1 MSMHN
6 GSYSDPAAQM
16 ATDANF
22 DSFIESDLILDN
34 EHANSEI
41 INTPSK
47 KKGVMGK
54 SGKNKKV
61 TPLSAL
67 PSKLSSAN
75 VERHTTPNTP
85 SAAMNEFIN
94 FSQASDSTVTTPTT
108 SNSSSLHNLSFDLYD
123 GSDGA
128 ASIPGGNDVTSP
140 EADMSNV
147 ATPSA
152 TGSNTHFFG
161 IPHNADRA
169 MSDIASM
176 NAPMHNGLYGM
187 HQMSDGVT
195 PFQSFMGGP
204 PMPPLQQ
211 RSVDDMG
218 HQFGHQNNVHH
229 HGHHQRSMSLRDMAS
244 TMQAGIQAFTPQA
257 LASFGYPGVEVKM
270 EHEMSNGMPAYPMP
284 VIPMAD
290 PTNVQGQD
298 VIEDKPRCEKK
309 RRLTNGS
316 SVDSK
321 DSAGKGAKGGNA
333 KKAANNSRKRSN
345 TSTSKG
351 STAKSKSEADQRLIQ
366 EENRQISANSL
377 IESVPQ
383 VEVENESL
391 SVAADTS
398 VADVTSNEQSVEP
411 EDDKPKK
418 KTGTKRPPPSAFQ
431 ITEAGMPFPVIDTSA
446 KHSSL
451 FVPPDTSGLTK
462 REARL
467 VKNRAAAFLSRQRKR
482 EQFEELEIKCRN
494 LCRLVW
500 LLYETGSG
508 NFGNKNK
515 NAFGSQDEFA
525 NFISQQ
531 EGEEVQE
538 IFNTVLALKGGSIA
552 PTEDGQLQGAV
563 AAGIKSENGKIVGD
577 ASAVVHVPS
586 SAAKAAEE
594 ASKELGRLRCEL
606 EEQQKREAALH
617 AELAHE
623 RGLRLK
629 MEFDMRQREEEMKPF
644 RGGGQQDLSLTQPAT
659 FDDEDDNED
668 EEGDVTLKSDAHD
681 SGRSGSNGK
690 KKAGSSSSMRPS
702 RTSRRIQGQ
711 SQNALTVQS
720 QNANTAVGQ
729 RKAAGAA
736 LMMVLFSFALFGLP
750 GGQTGR
756 VGGISH
762 APGSSDLYPLGRV
775 LGAPLSGSHLTA
787 EEDEEGS
794 ENDRNGHLPPSSH
807 LSVDDLFPTMHDI
820 MSEAHQEKQTSGSKK
835 SNFNFD
841 YKSFAK
847 DLESSLDWDMQRG
860 FLVLGGD
867 DEDSEAKEGSR
878 QAGSRSPK
886 SRNSMELDGQDSEA
900 DVKDAPT
907 KLTLFVPAP
916 DMSVNSEAGSVADA
930 SEDRFYDAP
939 LADFDERSNGE
950 SVSEQ
955 QRELTQAEATR
966 AALQVLRNHRV
977 ASEAAAFAASR
988 RLGRQPSPSQRVG
1001 SPGVQHQNPASSSNK
1016 KVTKNAK
1023 AQGKKSSKT
1032 QSQLEENE
1040 DDEEE
1045 DFSNEVLEASSP
1057 ATDRIRGTDFYQL
1070 EFSLSGAKVRNVAE
1084 LARLLGSMR
1093 GGKGDASDH
1102 IKVA

>member
-1 MSMHN
+1 MSMLN
-6 GSYSDPAAQM
+6 GSFSDPAAQM

-22 DSFIESDLILDN
+22 DNFIESDLILDN
-34 EHANSEI
+34 ENAISENI
-41 INTPSK
+41 ATPSK
-47 KKGVMGK
+47 KKGAMGK

-85 SAAMNEFIN
+85 GAAMNEFIN

-128 ASIPGGNDVTSP
+128 ASVPGGNDVTSP

-152 TGSNTHFFG
+152 TSSTTQFFG
-161 IPHNADRA
+161 VPHNTDRT
-169 MSDIASM
+169 MSEATSM
-176 NAPMHNGLYGM
+176 NAPMSNPLYGM
-187 HQMSDGVT
+187 HHMSDGVT
-195 PFQSFMGGP
+195 HFQSFMGGH
-204 PMPPLQQ
+204 PMPLLQQ

-218 HQFGHQNNVHH
+218 HQFGHQNLVHH

-244 TMQAGIQAFTPQA
+244 NMQGGIQAFTPQA
-257 LASFGYPGVEVKM
+257 LASFGYPAVEVKM
-270 EHEMSNGMPAYPMP
+270 EHELPNGMPAYPMP
-284 VIPMAD
+284 TIPMAD
-290 PTNVQGQD
+290 PANVQGQD
-298 VIEDKPRCEKK
+298 GNEDKPRCEKK

-316 SVDSK
+316 STDGKES
-321 DSAGKGAKGGNA
+321 GKGAKGGNA
-333 KKAANNSRKRSN
+333 KKAGNNARKRSN
-345 TSTSKG
+345 TASSKNST
-351 STAKSKSEADQRLIQ
+351 TKSKSEADQKLSQ
-366 EENRQISANSL
+366 EENKQISANSL

-383 VEVENESL
+383 MEMENDSL
-391 SVAADTS
+391 NAEDTS
-398 VADVTSNEQSVEP
+398 LANSISHEQSVEP
-411 EDDKPKK
+411 EDEKPKK

-451 FVPPDTSGLTK
+451 FIPPDTSGLTK

-508 NFGNKNK
+508 SFGTKNK
-515 NAFGSQDEFA
+515 NAFGSQDQFA
-525 NFISQQ
+525 NFILQQ

-563 AAGIKSENGKIVGD
+563 AAGIKSENGKLVGD
-577 ASAVVHVPS
+577 ASAVVHIPS

-594 ASKELGRLRCEL
+594 ASKELARLRCEL
-606 EEQQKREAALH
+606 DEHQKREASLH

-629 MEFDMRQREEEMKPF
+629 MEFDLRQREEEMKPF

-668 EEGDVTLKSDAHD
+668 EEGDVTLKNDAHE
-681 SGRSGSNGK
+681 SGRIGQNGK
-690 KKAGSSSSMRPS
+690 KKAGSSSMMRPS

-711 SQNALTVQS
+711 AQNVLTVPSQNAS
-720 QNANTAVGQ
+720 STAVGQ

-750 GGQTGR
+750 GGQTGHI
-756 VGGISH
+756 GGISH

-775 LGAPLSGSHLTA
+775 LGAPLSGSHLTT

-794 ENDRNGHLPPSSH
+794 DNDRNGHLPPSSH
-807 LSVDDLFPTMHDI
+807 LSVDDLFPAMHDI
-820 MSEAHQEKQTSGSKK
+820 ISEAHQEKQQSDTKK
-835 SNFNFD
+835 PNFNFD
-841 YKSFAK
+841 YQAFAK

-867 DEDSEAKEGSR
+867 EEGSESKEPSR
-878 QAGSRSPK
+878 QAGSGSPK
-886 SRNSMELDGQDSEA
+886 SHNSMDIDGHDSESE
-900 DVKDAPT
+900 VKDAPT

-950 SVSEQ
+950 SFSDQ

-988 RLGRQPSPSQRVG
+988 RLGRQPSPSQRVR
-1001 SPGVQHQNPASSSNK
+1001 SPSLNHQSSASSSNK
-1016 KVTKNAK
+1016 KVPKGANVQREK
-1023 AQGKKSSKT
+1023 ATRIHG
-1032 QSQLEENE
+1032 QSEENE
-1040 DDEEE
+1040 DDDEE
-1045 DFSNEVLEASSP
+1045 DFSNEVLEASSS

-1093 GGKGDASDH
+1093 GGKGDGCDH